1 MNLFPECLYYSFVQ
15 LLRVGITLLHIHEDI
30 TLTCVLDWLPHHR
43 LTFDGE
49 YVSYAM
55 ALL

>member
-49 YVSYAM
+49 YVSYVM